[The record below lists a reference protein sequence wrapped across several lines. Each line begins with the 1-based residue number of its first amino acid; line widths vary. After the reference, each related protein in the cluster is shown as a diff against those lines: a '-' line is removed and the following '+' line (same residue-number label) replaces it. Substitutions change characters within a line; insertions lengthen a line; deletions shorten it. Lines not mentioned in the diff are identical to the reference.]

1 MASVRERFDDA
12 ARPCNWPDS
21 KHPATPV
28 EPAKDKKG
36 DKKDEKDKKGPAPST
51 VLWVSRDRRAET
63 PGQPS
68 IINTWGLSM
77 GDNVVQNLQK
87 ESVTLDATDENG
99 WTTLM
104 WSARLNQA
112 QAVREL
118 VRGGALVG
126 LRSTKDV
133 WRFAAGS
140 SAAEIAATA
149 QGYDDTDRAAILSEL
164 RAAKITQDRQA
175 QLQAAYD
182 QASSAAQSRVVE
194 AEASAASSLAT
205 ASDTSEA
212 HVEAQVRLRH
222 RVREAEQ
229 ERGKAVAKAK
239 ALQKRVDV
247 AEAKVV
253 QLEAAMAKLRQEHQ
267 AEIEKIRLEHAETQ
281 SKLREHDLIQALGVV
296 GPVVASIKESLP

>member
-1 MASVRERFDDA
+1 
-12 ARPCNWPDS
+12 
-21 KHPATPV
+21 
-28 EPAKDKKG
+28 
-36 DKKDEKDKKGPAPST
+36 
-51 VLWVSRDRRAET
+51 
-63 PGQPS
+63 
-68 IINTWGLSM
+68 M

-140 SAAEIAATA
+140 SAAEIAATT